1 MTNLIRYIDIVYIK
15 CILSIDIRTWGIMN
29 TAVINVKVEA
39 GLKREA
45 ANTARELGLSLSSVV
60 KGLLKQF
67 VAKKAVTFER
77 SEIPNEYMIRELKK
91 SEEDIKK
98 GWVSPSFINAKDAIA
113 WLHDPHRK
121 YVRQLQK
128 KTVQKHK

>member
-1 MTNLIRYIDIVYIK
+1 
-15 CILSIDIRTWGIMN
+15 MN

-45 ANTARELGLSLSSVV
+45 ANTARELGLSLSTVV

-67 VAKKAVTFER
+67 VVKKAVTFER
-77 SEIPNEYMIRELKK
+77 SEIPSDYMIRELKK
-91 SEEDIKK
+91 SEEEIKK
-98 GWVSPSFINAKDAIA
+98 GWVSPSFTNAKDAIA

-121 YVRQLQK
+121 YMRQLQPK
-128 KTVQKHK
+128 VYKAVRKSRQKNSGNLRTKVDAFPHRFLSSPA